1 MDDINLKQRLVGAVV
16 LVSLAVIF
24 IPLILDG
31 RDPAVNYITKSNIP
45 PKPER
50 DFVSR
55 VIPLNP
61 SPVPE
66 PELLE
71 PRIIAEPV
79 KGAPAE
85 VEAEVGKTVEP
96 VETVKPVAK
105 APAKKVL
112 ATEPV
117 AARPEAKI
125 VAKPTLVAKPKTGLS
140 AWAVQVGSF
149 DSNKNAYA
157 LRDKLRKQGFSAFVD
172 TLYTKDVPSFRVRV
186 GPEIKRE
193 QAEALQAKLAKV
205 MESKPLVVKH
215 P

>member
-1 MDDINLKQRLVGAVV
+1 VDDINLKQRLVGAVV

-31 RDPAVNYITKSNIP
+31 RDPSVNYITKSNIP

-55 VIPLNP
+55 VIPLKP
-61 SPVPE
+61 SPVPQPEVVNPGVAAEPKVAAKLEKDQQPVEAVPPAGKTTKEVADTTPTVVE
-66 PELLE
+66 PE
-71 PRIIAEPV
+71 PQ
-79 KGAPAE
+79 
-85 VEAEVGKTVEP
+85 VEAKPKT
-96 VETVKPVAK
+96 
-105 APAKKVL
+105 
-112 ATEPV
+112 
-117 AARPEAKI
+117 
-125 VAKPTLVAKPKTGLS
+125 VAKPKTGLS

-149 DSNKNAYA
+149 DSKQNAYA

-172 TLYTKDVPSFRVRV
+172 TLYNKDTPTFRVRV

-193 QAEALQAKLAKV
+193 QAEDVQAKLDKLL
-205 MESKPLVVKH
+205 KTRTIVVKH

>member
-1 MDDINLKQRLVGAVV
+1 MDEINLKQRLVGAVV

-31 RDPAVNYITKSNIP
+31 RDPSVNYISKSNIP

-66 PELLE
+66 PEVLE
-71 PRIIAEPV
+71 P
-79 KGAPAE
+79 E
-85 VEAEVGKTVEP
+85 VIP
-96 VETVKPVAK
+96 
-105 APAKKVL
+105 
-112 ATEPV
+112 EPV
-117 AARPEAKI
+117 AIKPAAEAKPKIEAPAAAKLVEKSAELKTTVKAVTKPEVKI
-125 VAKPTLVAKPKTGLS
+125 VAKPKTVVKPKTGLS
-140 AWAVQVGSF
+140 AWAIQVGSF
-149 DSNKNAYA
+149 GSKKNAYA
-157 LRDKLRKQGFSAFVD
+157 LREKLRKQGFTAFVD
-172 TLYTKDVPSFRVRV
+172 TLYDKDTASFRVRV

-193 QAEALQAKLAKV
+193 RAEAIQAKLAKLLKT
-205 MESKPLVVKH
+205 KPIVVKH